1 MKTASRVMND
11 GCAIRSAWTIGKG
24 REVAKSEVSTIK
36 LSRATRAPLS
46 TYEVGGKAAATR
58 KRILDAA
65 AEVLAER
72 GFSGMRLSDVGEVA
86 GIQAPA
92 IYYHFSNKEELA
104 VEVFVTGLVRSRT
117 NLDDVLKEFG
127 TDDPL
132 ERLALAIDA
141 HLRLC
146 ARYPDYTRAWI
157 HRIAGGAP
165 DHVQEQC
172 RADERAYTRIWT
184 RLIADAKAAGL
195 LRDEVDP
202 KVAQQLISGGLNSL
216 VATWRV
222 GRSAPVDSFIVSAQ
236 VILLSGLSYE
246 AREWSRL
253 EMDREAQALP

>member
-1 MKTASRVMND
+1 M
-11 GCAIRSAWTIGKG
+11 GK
-24 REVAKSEVSTIK
+24 AEVSSIK
-36 LSRATRAPLS
+36 LPRATRTPLS

-117 NLDDVLKEFG
+117 NLDGVLKEYEVE
-127 TDDPL
+127 DPL

-141 HLRLC
+141 HLRQC
-146 ARYPDYTRAWI
+146 ARYPEYTRAWI

-172 RADERAYTRIWT
+172 RADERAYNRIWT
-184 RLIADAKAAGL
+184 RLIGDAKAAGL
-195 LRDEVDP
+195 LRDDVDP
-202 KVAQQLISGGLNSL
+202 KVAQQLILGGLNSL

-222 GRSAPVDSFIVSAQ
+222 GRSTPVDPFIVSAQ
-236 VILLSGLSYE
+236 LILLSGLSSE

-253 EMDREAQALP
+253 ESDREPQALP